1 LNDKRC
7 APGNGAHRNQFSN
20 RRFIFKESPMRKSI
34 LMFIAAALASAAST
48 PAAALDRNTCDPN
61 LMMCVQGCDSAYV
74 PWDPNWKAYCRTK
87 CESIH
92 RKCSIKHEVTIPVP
106 GWTPPGKFS
115 VIRPPKAES
124 PIRSGGILDNFPG
137 LPSRGPSA
145 TGSPMAP
152 ASAPSAPPVIIR

>member
-1 LNDKRC
+1 
-7 APGNGAHRNQFSN
+7 
-20 RRFIFKESPMRKSI
+20 MRKSI
-34 LMFIAAALASAAST
+34 LMFIAATLASAAST
-48 PAAALDRNTCDPN
+48 PAASLDRNTCDPN

-115 VIRPPKAES
+115 VIRPPKVES
-124 PIRSGGILDNFPG
+124 GIPGGSILD
-137 LPSRGPSA
+137 SGPIF
-145 TGSPMAP
+145 GGQGP
-152 ASAPSAPPVIIR
+152 AAAGTPLGGGRAPSPPPVIIR

>member
-1 LNDKRC
+1 
-7 APGNGAHRNQFSN
+7 
-20 RRFIFKESPMRKSI
+20 MRKSI
-34 LMFIAAALASAAST
+34 LIFIAATLASAAPT
-48 PAAALDRNTCDPN
+48 PAAAYDRNTCDPN
-61 LMMCVQGCDSAYV
+61 LRVCMDGCNSAYT
-74 PWDPNWKAYCRTK
+74 PWDPNYKAYCRTK

-106 GWTPPGKFS
+106 GWTPPGKLPAP
-115 VIRPPKAES
+115 VRPSHAGSGIPG
-124 PIRSGGILDNFPG
+124 GGILDNFPG